1 MADLFQGSALPDVK
15 TTQTAATTAPDWY
28 SNFLSGLSSSGQQAV
43 QQGGVAGFAPLQQQ
57 AFAAAPTAIQAGQP
71 ALTTAQTTATDV
83 AQTPATSMISQ
94 YMNPY
99 TQSVV
104 EEINRLGQR
113 QFQESLAPGAT
124 AGAVGSGQFGSTRGM
139 QVYGNVARD
148 VNRDILGRQATALQT
163 GFDSALKAAQ
173 NQQALGIQS
182 AQTLGNIGQQQY
194 TQGTGG
200 LNVLSGLGA
209 QQQALEQAR
218 LNYPMTAQQNLAN
231 IMRGFTVPTTQT
243 QTYQGPMPG
252 AYQLS
257 PLSQILGLTSGA
269 AGILTPKYDSKGN
282 VIPDS
287 SLASIL
293 YKTLSGSLPGASQ
306 TGGSTTPPYMPGG
319 NTQSPDNTVTDMSGN
334 TYVYDPNTEQYYNQE
349 TGEQYV
355 PTELGF

>member
-148 VNRDILGRQATALQT
+148 VNRDILGRQATALQG

-173 NQQALGIQS
+173 NQQTLGLQS
-182 AQTLGNIGQQQY
+182 AQILGNIGQQQY

-293 YKTLSGSLPGASQ
+293 YKTLSGGLPGASQ
-306 TGGSTTPPYMPGG
+306 TGGSTTPPPMTPGGETQAPPNTFTDSGG
-319 NTQSPDNTVTDMSGN
+319 NTV
-334 TYVYDPNTEQYYNQE
+334 VYDPNSGGYFYQE
-349 TGEQYV
+349 TGDPYNV
-355 PTELGF
+355 DWGV